1 MQSKKSIL
9 TMPCRARKL
18 VLALHAIVRMLGT
31 PCLPTRSDLSVLQT
45 EDGEL
50 YAWGCGPDEGD
61 HQWITP
67 TLVDPGVFQG
77 AKVAMTAG
85 GAAFSSAVMDDGAIY
100 TFGAKGP
107 WYNIVSYVRHKCI
120 HGCIRRY
127 RHACGQDR
135 EIFRGMVLR
144 MCRSWAAECKHIK
157 HMYVFAE
164 HYTLFLS
171 SYCMV
176 LYT

>member
-1 MQSKKSIL
+1 
-9 TMPCRARKL
+9 MPYKCHAEQEPS
-18 VLALHAIVRMLGT
+18 LHGIVRMLGT
-31 PCLPTRSDLSVLQT
+31 PRLPTRSDPCFLLQT

-67 TLVDPGVFQG
+67 TLVDPGAFQG

-107 WYNIVSYVRHKCI
+107 WYNIVSYV
-120 HGCIRRY
+120 
-127 RHACGQDR
+127 
-135 EIFRGMVLR
+135 
-144 MCRSWAAECKHIK
+144 
-157 HMYVFAE
+157 
-164 HYTLFLS
+164 
-171 SYCMV
+171 
-176 LYT
+176 